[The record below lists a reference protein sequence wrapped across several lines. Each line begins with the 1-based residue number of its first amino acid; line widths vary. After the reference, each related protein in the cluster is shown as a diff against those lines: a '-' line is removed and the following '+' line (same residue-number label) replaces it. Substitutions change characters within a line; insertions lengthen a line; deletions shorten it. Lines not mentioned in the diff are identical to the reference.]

1 MLYLHWN
8 EIINH
13 TLKGNN
19 NNNKKKIQSEFFSV
33 YTQCHMQDDRE
44 SKKMY
49 LILTHFYNYK

>member
-19 NNNKKKIQSEFFSV
+19 NNNKKK
-33 YTQCHMQDDRE
+33 
-44 SKKMY
+44 SKVNFLACILNVICKM
-49 LILTHFYNYK
+49 IEKVKKCI